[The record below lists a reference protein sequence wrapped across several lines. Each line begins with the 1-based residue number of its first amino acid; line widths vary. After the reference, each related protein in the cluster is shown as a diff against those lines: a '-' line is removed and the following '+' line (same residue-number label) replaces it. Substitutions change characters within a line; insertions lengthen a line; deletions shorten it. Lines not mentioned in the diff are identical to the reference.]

1 MQGPEWPMFSTA
13 ARDAFQSKAFVIAR
27 ASDRMGFRFDH
38 PGEALALHSPHEM
51 ISTAVTKGTVQ
62 VIPDGSPLVLMSD
75 AQTTGGYPR
84 IAQVLAADL
93 PILAQKKPGDALSF
107 VLVSDDDAE
116 ELYLAQIRDLLR
128 LEKNLRTKL
137 M

>member
-1 MQGPEWPMFSTA
+1 
-13 ARDAFQSKAFVIAR
+13 
-27 ASDRMGFRFDH
+27 
-38 PGEALALHSPHEM
+38 M

-62 VIPDGSPLVLMSD
+62 VISDGSPLVLMSD

-107 VLVSDDDAE
+107 VLVSDDEAE